1 MAGVAAYKAGSFLA
15 RTVPDGVA
23 TSVARAGGFA
33 AGLMAGDAGTIV
45 GRNLERVYGRP
56 LSDIEKKRKIA
67 ETFEWYGRYYVESF
81 RLPDVSV
88 DELDR
93 GFSYDGVASIE
104 ANCGPGK
111 SGAILALPHLGTW
124 EWAAFWL
131 ARVIK
136 VKVTAIVE
144 PLQPPELFE
153 WFVGLRESLGMEI
166 HPLGP
171 DAGKQIIDALGR
183 GHLVCLLCDRDL
195 QGNGVPVEF
204 FGEKT
209 TLPGGPA
216 TIALR
221 TGAPLM
227 PAAVP
232 WRDHARHGWCRPP
245 LKIERTKGARLR
257 EDIQRVTQMIADEFE
272 IMIRETP
279 EQWHLL
285 NPNWPSDYEALGREI
300 PDHLRDL

>member
-1 MAGVAAYKAGSFLA
+1 MSLVPVGSL
-15 RTVPDGVA
+15 RP
-23 TSVARAGGFA
+23 
-33 AGLMAGDAGTIV
+33 MAGDAGTIV
-45 GRNLERVYGRP
+45 GRNLERAGRP

-81 RLPDVSV
+81 RLPDVGV

-124 EWAAFWL
+124 EWAFWL

-153 WFVGLRESLGMEI
+153 WFVGLREIARHGI
-166 HPLGP
+166 PQQP

-183 GHLVCLLCDRDL
+183 GHLVACSATATCRALVYLSSSLARRRPFPVVRHDRAPH
-195 QGNGVPVEF
+195 GV
-204 FGEKT
+204 
-209 TLPGGPA
+209 
-216 TIALR
+216 
-221 TGAPLM
+221 PLM

-245 LKIERTKGARLR
+245 LKIERTKVCGWRHSSASPR
-257 EDIQRVTQMIADEFE
+257 
-272 IMIRETP
+272 
-279 EQWHLL
+279 
-285 NPNWPSDYEALGREI
+285 
-300 PDHLRDL
+300 

>member
-23 TSVARAGGFA
+23 TSVAAGGFA

-45 GRNLERVYGRP
+45 GRNLERVYGRT

-81 RLPDVSV
+81 RLPDVSL

-93 GFSYDGVASIE
+93 GFSYDGVAPSRPT
-104 ANCGPGK
+104 AARASPVQSSPCPTSNV
-111 SGAILALPHLGTW
+111 

-195 QGNGVPVEF
+195 QGTGVPVEF

-216 TIALR
+216 MIALR
-221 TGAPLM
+221 TGVPLM
-227 PAAVP
+227 PAAVL

-245 LKIERTKGARLR
+245 LKIERTKGVRPR
-257 EDIQRVTQMIADEFE
+257 DDIQRATQMIADEFE
-272 IMIRETP
+272 LAIRETP

-285 NPNWPSDYEALGREI
+285 NPNWPSDYEVLGREV
-300 PDHLRDL
+300 PEHLRGL